1 MDITQLMTFIR
12 TSYLNRTLMEIL
24 IALDLV
30 HGNLDQVGM
39 QEEDTVEV
47 TQAINKRVD
56 KVGGQLRLIL

>member
-1 MDITQLMTFIR
+1 
-12 TSYLNRTLMEIL
+12 MEIL